1 MRTCSIVLCALG
13 LSLAVSCV
21 YADSVIA
28 VSGSQHLDKV
38 LAENDFVV
46 AEFYA
51 PWCGHCKRL
60 EPEYAKAS
68 EPLQDEG
75 ITLVKVDA
83 TEEANKALAEEFEV
97 KGFPTMKIFK
107 NNDRANPVEYD
118 GPREADGIVSY
129 LKKQAG
135 PATTH
140 ITSKASIKSFY
151 EKDVGVIGVFKS
163 NTTKEFKAFQQTAD
177 TLRADFEFGH
187 VTEPELVEGVTKVPS
202 VLLFKNYDDQSTSYT
217 GKFTSKA
224 LTEWIEE
231 TTVPK
236 LIEMNQQPHNR
247 KALQKVFGASE
258 PKLIG
263 FAAQDYS
270 QLDEFKDALRQAAQ
284 SIATI
289 KIVFAD
295 ASANSGAMQYFGIKD
310 TDVPAFAIHDA
321 TNNAKYMA
329 AKASPEDLTSF
340 VAQFEAG
347 KLEKV
352 VKSEDPPKDNSGP
365 VKVVTAKTFDEIV
378 FSGKDVLIEFY
389 APWCGHCKS
398 LAPTY
403 EKVGEAF
410 ADNKTVTVA
419 KMDATANDVPSDK
432 FSVSGFPTI
441 MFVSGK
447 DGSVSS
453 YEGSREQDDLIKFIN
468 DHSTRSSSVG
478 SGSKDEL

>member
-1 MRTCSIVLCALG
+1 MSTTYTALCG
-13 LSLAVSCV
+13 LLLLLASSVH
-21 YADSVIA
+21 ADSVVA
-28 VSGSQHLDKV
+28 VSGSKHFDKV
-38 LAENDFVV
+38 LSENDFVV

-68 EPLQDEG
+68 KPLQEEG
-75 ITLVKVDA
+75 ITLAKVDA
-83 TEEANKALAEEFEV
+83 TEEPNKELAEEFGV
-97 KGFPTMKIFK
+97 KGFPTIKIFK
-107 NNDRANPVEYD
+107 NNNRAKPTDYE

-140 ITSKASIKSFY
+140 ITTKASIKSFY
-151 EKDVGVIGVFKS
+151 EKDVGIVGVFKS
-163 NTTKEFKAFQQTAD
+163 NTTKDFKAFQEVAEA
-177 TLRADFEFGH
+177 LRSDFEFGH
-187 VTEPELVEGVTKVPS
+187 VTEPELVEGVSKTPS

-217 GKFTSKA
+217 GKFSAAA
-224 LTEWIEE
+224 LTEWVEE
-231 TTVPK
+231 TSTPK
-236 LIEMNQQPHNR
+236 LVEMDQQPHNR
-247 KALQKVFGASE
+247 KALQKVFGGSE

-263 FAAQDYS
+263 FAAKDYS
-270 QLDEFKDALRQAAQ
+270 DLSKFKDALRQAAE
-284 SIATI
+284 TI
-289 KIVFAD
+289 TTVKTVFSD

-310 TDVPAFAIHDA
+310 TDTPAFAIHDA
-321 TNNAKYMA
+321 GSNSKYLLA
-329 AKASPEDLTSF
+329 NASPEDLTSF
-340 VAQFEAG
+340 IAEFEAG

-352 VKSEDPPKDNSGP
+352 VKSEDPPADNSGP

-378 FSGKDVLIEFY
+378 FSGNDVLIEFY

-410 ADNKTVTVA
+410 AENKTVTVA
-419 KMDATANDVPSDK
+419 KMDATANDVPSSK

-447 DGSVSS
+447 DGSVVS
-453 YEGSREQDDLIKFIN
+453 YDGNRQQEDMIKFIN
-468 DHSTRSSSVG
+468 EHS
-478 SGSKDEL
+478 SGLSHKTASKDEL